1 MQPSRYLIL
10 LAALLG
16 GLQIAGISGAA
27 EPSASPTTEISLYIG
42 EVKTLPVTR
51 IQRIAIGNGKLIT
64 TNVLEKE
71 LLLLGETPGRTSMM
85 IWTTDGKEL
94 KYTVN
99 VVANDISDTQ
109 RRLSQLLVNMPGIKV
124 DRVGQHVV
132 VTGNASK
139 LDLSRIAS
147 IAALFPQALN
157 MVREEE
163 VTMKRMV
170 YLKLQIVE
178 MKKSLAENI
187 GIQWDTQI
195 AGPGAGAAIDFRTND
210 VFRVPK
216 DPPTQFGPGGGTLPL
231 SLTSFRGYFGIAT
244 AITSR
249 INLAVAN
256 GDAWVLA
263 TPELSTRSGGEAK
276 FLAGGQIPVVTPAS
290 GLSPATVT
298 YKDYGIKLS
307 IKPVADDKGYVSSA
321 VTTEVSTIDNSVAIN
336 NQPGFL
342 TRQTDSEINVQAGQ
356 TMVISG
362 LVNQDLARDVNS
374 VPWLG
379 QLPILGPLFRS
390 TGFKSGRTDL
400 VIFVTPTVV
409 DPTSTINR
417 ERLDKALDMQEKF
430 QQRLGPRGIV
440 D

>member
-1 MQPSRYLIL
+1 MKPLRFL
-10 LAALLG
+10 LLVAALLG
-16 GLQIAGISGAA
+16 GLQFAGIAGAA

-71 LLLLGETPGRTSMM
+71 LLLLGEQSGRTSMM

-99 VVANDISDTQ
+99 VVPTDISDTQ
-109 RRLSQLLVNMPGIKV
+109 RRLSALLANMPGIKV

-139 LDLSRIAS
+139 PDLSRIAS
-147 IAALFPQALN
+147 IAGLFPQALN

-187 GIQWDTQI
+187 GIAWDTSI
-195 AGPGAGAAIDFRTND
+195 SGPAGGAAIDTRTND
-210 VFRVPK
+210 LFRIP
-216 DPPTQFGPGGGTLPL
+216 QQSPGFPALPL
-231 SLTSFRGYFGIAT
+231 SIQSFRGYFGIAT

-249 INLAVAN
+249 INLAVSN

-321 VTTEVSTIDNSVAIN
+321 VSTEVSTIDNSVAVN

-362 LVNQDLARDVNS
+362 LVNQDLARDVQR

-379 QLPILGPLFRS
+379 ELPILGPLFRS
-390 TGFKSGRTDL
+390 TNFRSGRTDL

-430 QQRLGPRGIV
+430 QQRLGPKGIV